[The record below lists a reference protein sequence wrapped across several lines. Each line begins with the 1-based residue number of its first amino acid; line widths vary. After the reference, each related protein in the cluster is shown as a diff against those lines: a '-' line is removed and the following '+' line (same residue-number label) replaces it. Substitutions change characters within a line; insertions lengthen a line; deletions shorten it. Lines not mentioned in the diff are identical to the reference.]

1 MKNKRRDRNFR
12 LNLFY
17 LISLGVITVG
27 IIVFTILMIT
37 KPFDYKELS
46 DLKAVDFENYLV
58 QEPKKSDAEYYYVLV
73 YNNNEETPLVED
85 VVLKYA
91 NYARKNKEAAFL
103 YGFECDEAT
112 MAKLAQ
118 VMSDFEGTANYPAL
132 VKVTNGEA
140 KVEAKTV
147 SSINKLLQDLYFE
160 K

>member
-58 QEPKKSDAEYYYVLV
+58 QEP
-73 YNNNEETPLVED
+73 
-85 VVLKYA
+85 
-91 NYARKNKEAAFL
+91 
-103 YGFECDEAT
+103 
-112 MAKLAQ
+112 
-118 VMSDFEGTANYPAL
+118 
-132 VKVTNGEA
+132 
-140 KVEAKTV
+140 
-147 SSINKLLQDLYFE
+147 
-160 K
+160 